1 MQMLKFLSNNWSE
14 IAVIIGA
21 IGYIIKI
28 ILNFQVK
35 KKEIRF
41 AYIYQEKSSAFHRFF
56 LSYQNLID
64 VLVTQSYRLKSG
76 LMSFQ
81 EFDSMISTERKAILK
96 NIDNIYMYCSKKEIE
111 LLFKIANSTASIAF
125 KIKNLSSEELS
136 GYLLEYQDI
145 NRHVISKLIRTF

>member
-1 MQMLKFLSNNWSE
+1 
-14 IAVIIGA
+14 
-21 IGYIIKI
+21 
-28 ILNFQVK
+28 
-35 KKEIRF
+35 
-41 AYIYQEKSSAFHRFF
+41 
-56 LSYQNLID
+56 
-64 VLVTQSYRLKSG
+64 
-76 LMSFQ
+76 MSFQ